1 MNDYY
6 VSDYSS
12 NNVGKPYFQSPVA
25 RFDAEP
31 TEGSF
36 IPPQGPL
43 MGPPYNQLH
52 RQGDDGGREI
62 PIESHDHRDVH
73 DVRSLQSERPHHS
86 SSKKEQMKSDD
97 HKSGLVP
104 DHRRHIYNT
113 SPFDVDYREFLK
125 RLLKYVIEGLA
136 IGIVAFVVFKSKLNW
151 KEAGMIGLTAGFAY
165 CILDTFS
172 PSVSFGARF
181 GTGFGLGQAM
191 IGIPH

>member
-1 MNDYY
+1 MESYY

-12 NNVGKPYFQSPVA
+12 NNVGKPYFQSPTA

-31 TEGSF
+31 TDGSF

-43 MGPPYNQLH
+43 RGPPYNQPH
-52 RQGDDGGREI
+52 
-62 PIESHDHRDVH
+62 V
-73 DVRSLQSERPHHS
+73 QSEGPIVPPVAPRPHES
-86 SSKKEQMKSDD
+86 FANTS
-97 HKSGLVP
+97 SGLIP
-104 DHRRHIYNT
+104 NHEGIYNA
-113 SPFDVDYREFLK
+113 SPFDIDYREFIK

-136 IGIVAFVVFKSKLNW
+136 IGIVAFLVFRSKLTW

-191 IGIPH
+191 IPH